1 MTDLGRCLAVLGT
14 GSDVGKSVAV
24 TALCRIFSDLGLR
37 VAPFK
42 AQNMSNNSYV
52 TPLGGEMGRAQVAQ
66 AEAARVAL
74 HTDMN
79 PVLLKPSSD
88 TGAQVVLHGRPVGN
102 RQAADY
108 FADTGWLFREALAS
122 LERLRARYELVVL
135 EGAGS
140 CAEVNL
146 WERDIVN
153 LSMARAADAPI
164 ILAADIDRG
173 GVFAQLIGTV
183 ELLPPADRERV
194 RGLLIN
200 RFRGDPALFRDG
212 IAFIERRTGIPVLGL
227 IPWFRHIEI
236 DSEDGLPLEVRLDPP
251 APAGG
256 GRIGVAVLRL
266 PHISN
271 FTDFAPLARD
281 PRVCL
286 QYLSRPRDLGPYTL
300 LVLPGT
306 KNVRADLSWVRGSGW
321 EGRLAGHAA
330 RGGRIAGICGGYQML
345 GRVVHDPDGVEGP
358 PGDTPG
364 LGFLEVETTLYTE
377 KVLTCSAGRWL
388 ADGSPVDGY
397 EIHMGRTV
405 RRPGVAPLIGV
416 TARGGREAG
425 EPDGAADGSGRIWGT
440 YFHGLFDNP
449 GFRRRF
455 LASLDPSYP
464 AAADSG
470 PEESGLA
477 FRDRQYGLL
486 ADHFRAHLDLDRLFA
501 IAGIAESDRNRGR

>member
-1 MTDLGRCLAVLGT
+1 M
-14 GSDVGKSVAV
+14 
-24 TALCRIFSDLGLR
+24 
-37 VAPFK
+37 
-42 AQNMSNNSYV
+42 
-52 TPLGGEMGRAQVAQ
+52 
-66 AEAARVAL
+66 
-74 HTDMN
+74 
-79 PVLLKPSSD
+79 
-88 TGAQVVLHGRPVGN
+88 
-102 RQAADY
+102 
-108 FADTGWLFREALAS
+108 
-122 LERLRARYELVVL
+122 
-135 EGAGS
+135 
-140 CAEVNL
+140 
-146 WERDIVN
+146 
-153 LSMARAADAPI
+153 
-164 ILAADIDRG
+164 
-173 GVFAQLIGTV
+173 
-183 ELLPPADRERV
+183 

-251 APAGG
+251 PPAGD

-286 QYLSRPRDLGPYTL
+286 QYLSRPRELGPYAL

-306 KNVRADLSWVRGSGW
+306 KNVRADLDWLRSSGW
-321 EGRLAGHAA
+321 EGPIAAHAA

-345 GRVVHDPDGVEGP
+345 GRVVRDPDGVEGP

-364 LGFLEVETTLYTE
+364 LGLLEVETELQAE
-377 KVLTCSAGRWL
+377 KVLTRSAGRWL

-397 EIHMGRTV
+397 EIHMGRTT
-405 RRPGVAPLIGV
+405 RRPGVPPLIEV
-416 TARGGREAG
+416 AARGGGEAG
-425 EPDGAADGSGRIWGT
+425 EPDGAADGSGRVWGT

-449 GFRRRF
+449 VFRRRF
-455 LASLDPSYP
+455 LASLDGSC
-464 AAADSG
+464 AAASARAGRPGAELAGPG

-477 FRDRQYGLL
+477 FRDRQYDLL

-501 IAGIAESDRNRGR
+501 LAGIAAGARGPGR